1 MVEWDIN
8 QKGGLEVNSVEG
20 VRTLPRRQAAG
31 VPGRK
36 AS

>member
-1 MVEWDIN
+1 VVEWDMK

-20 VRTLPRRQAAG
+20 VRTVPGWQAAG